1 MKKTIFLLTLICALT
16 LSSCAQPSVPTET
29 PEASKQENIQFTEGQ
44 LYAVAW
50 VGYGEATDLPFYLE
64 QYIDADELPTHYI
77 SGGDYY
83 LVIPRYENMKLELY
97 KNDMTTNTSSLVF
110 EESDCGPFLVQ
121 CNVSDIFSDATVA
134 LTYNEEQVEFSPAI
148 SLMDGSFVIG
158 EYGLNITK

>member
-1 MKKTIFLLTLICALT
+1 MKKTIFLLILLCALT
-16 LSSCAQPSVPTET
+16 LSSCAQPSAPAET
-29 PEASKQENIQFTEGQ
+29 PETSKQDNIQFAQDQ

-50 VGYGEATDLPFYLE
+50 VGYGEATDLSFYLE
-64 QYIDADELPTHYI
+64 QYIDTDEVPTHYI

-83 LVIPRYENMKLELY
+83 LVIPRYEDMKLELY

-110 EESDCGPFLVQ
+110 EESNCGPFLVQ

-134 LTYNEEQVEFSPAI
+134 LIYNEARVEFSPAI